1 MSRIVLSALGLVLLV
16 GCVSQQAKLDAI
28 DAKTD
33 AQSRA
38 RAHTELG
45 VAYFDS
51 QQYGVARE
59 ELKIAIESDPKHAP
73 AYNYLGL
80 VHMALNEGAEA
91 EQAFRQAL
99 RIDPEDSATNNNY
112 GMYLCM
118 KKGDKAGLKHF
129 MTALQNPLYAAPQ
142 VAYAN
147 AGICARTLGDEVKAE
162 EWLRKALSLQPDQPQ
177 ALYHL
182 ADLSFQRGE
191 LGNAR
196 SLITRHLQKTVPAA
210 EALWLAARIEHQTG
224 DRNALASYGV
234 LLNNRYPGSP
244 QTRAFNEGR
253 FQ

>member
-1 MSRIVLSALGLVLLV
+1 MIGKVLYGMAVAVLA
-16 GCVSQQAKLDAI
+16 GCVSQQAKMEAI

-45 VAYFDS
+45 VAYFES

-59 ELKIAIESDPKHAP
+59 ELNIAVSADPNHAP

-80 VHMALNEGAEA
+80 VHMAINENSAAEK
-91 EQAFRQAL
+91 AFRRAL
-99 RIDPEDSATNNNY
+99 KIDPEDSATNNNY
-112 GMYLCM
+112 GMFLCL

-129 MTALQNPLYAAPQ
+129 MTALKNPLYATPQ
-142 VAYAN
+142 IAYAN
-147 AGICARTLGDEVKAE
+147 AGICARNLGDEAKAE
-162 EWLRKALSLQPDQPQ
+162 EWLRKALSVQPDQPQ

-182 ADLSFQRGE
+182 ADLSFRHGE

-196 SLITRHLQKTVPAA
+196 GLITRHLRVTVPAA
-210 EALWLAARIEHQTG
+210 EALWLAARIEHQMG
-224 DRNALASYGV
+224 DRNALASYGI
-234 LLNNRYPGSP
+234 LLNNRYPGAP

>member
-1 MSRIVLSALGLVLLV
+1 MIRAVLSGLGLALLV
-16 GCVSQQAKLDAI
+16 GCVSQQAKLDAL

-33 AQSRA
+33 AHSRA
-38 RAHTELG
+38 RAHAELG
-45 VAYFDS
+45 IAYFDS

-80 VHMALNEGAEA
+80 VHMALNENAEA
-91 EQAFRQAL
+91 ERAFKQAL
-99 RIDPEDSATNNNY
+99 KIDSEDSATNNNY
-112 GMYLCM
+112 GMFLCM
-118 KKGDKAGLKHF
+118 RKGDKAGLKHF
-129 MTALQNPLYAAPQ
+129 MTALKNPLYSTPYI
-142 VAYAN
+142 AYAN

-162 EWLRKALSLQPDQPQ
+162 EWLRKALTLQPDQPQ

-182 ADLSFQRGE
+182 ADLSFKRGE

-196 SLITRHLQKTVPAA
+196 GLITRHLQYTIPAA
-210 EALWLAARIEHQTG
+210 EALWLAARIEHQMG

-234 LLNNRYPGSP
+234 LLNNRYPGAP